1 MQWSQ
6 YVDSVQVE
14 YMYAH
19 VVSKVM
25 QVMKSPFL
33 CNDCLGVSDN
43 PSVLKI
49 LTINFVLVA
58 TIAFV

>member
-25 QVMKSPFL
+25 QVMRSPFL
-33 CNDCLGVSDN
+33 CNDCLGVNDN